1 MYLKGS
7 GDDDD
12 REKLNQEYK
21 EKFEFYEKKKQI
33 LDNQYEKSVSTIHT
47 IKKYL

>member
-1 MYLKGS
+1 MQICSMAAENFDG
-7 GDDDD
+7 
-12 REKLNQEYK
+12 NQK
-21 EKFEFYEKKKQI
+21 TQKKFEFYERKKQI